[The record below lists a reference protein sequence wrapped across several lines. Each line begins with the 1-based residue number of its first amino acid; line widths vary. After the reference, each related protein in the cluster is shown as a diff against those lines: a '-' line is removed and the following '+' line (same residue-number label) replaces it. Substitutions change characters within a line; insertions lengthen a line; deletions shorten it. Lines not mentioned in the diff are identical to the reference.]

1 LKPTGVNVI
10 NMEKTNNK
18 TVAINQTKVTDKHQ
32 GKAADT
38 LVARAA

>member
-1 LKPTGVNVI
+1 
-10 NMEKTNNK
+10 MEKTNNR

-32 GKAADT
+32 GKAADA